1 MTRGRCRVTPDFCA
15 QAKYYAA
22 LGLRVLPIPSGRKG
36 PPLLQDWPQKAT
48 TEPETISGW
57 WSTWPQAGIGV
68 AMGAGS
74 ALVDIES
81 DIKPGVDGEK
91 SLEGLA
97 LPDTWSFRSGGG
109 GTHRLF
115 RCDNPDIPN
124 RVNMLPGVDVR
135 ANGGYAVFPPSRHPS
150 GKYYTWLPGH
160 SPQNMPQGPAPLPFE
175 LFSMIMETE
184 KKAPLEV
191 PQEIQEGGRNDLLFR
206 QACKLRRD
214 GLTEAEI
221 LAAIRAMN
229 DGRCIPPL
237 DDNEVETIC
246 RQAAKYEAGDL
257 PEARNGENT
266 FTARELMAAELGETR
281 YIVVDLLPQGLSLL
295 ASPPKYGKS
304 WLVLDLCISAAQ
316 GGLFL
321 GHPVNKCGVLYLALE
336 DGPRRLKK
344 RMKKLLDGK
353 PAPDNLIFKTEAPDL
368 SNGLLDVLELHMQQH
383 PDTGMIAIDTLQTIR
398 GPSSKNESAYQYDYR
413 EMRELK
419 AFADRHGLL
428 LLLVHHLRKMKDE
441 ADPHNQISGT
451 NGILGAADTSLV
463 LMKEKKMDHTATLSV
478 TGRDVESSDTVL
490 EFDTETCRWKPL
502 GDLLFVSEQEAQ
514 RRYEENPIVK
524 TIKALLEQ
532 NGGKWRGSMTDLM
545 EWGRDIARV
554 NLAESPRRLS
564 EDVKRL
570 ESDLYIRGRIAHR
583 RPQNG
588 KSGGGPHVF
597 YNIAAGEQSPE
608 DP

>member
-1 MTRGRCRVTPDFCA
+1 MTPNFCA

-22 LGLRVLPIPSGRKG
+22 FGLRVLPLPPGRKG

-91 SLEGLA
+91 SLEVLD

-109 GTHRLF
+109 GIHRLF
-115 RCDNPDIPN
+115 RCNNPDIPN

-150 GKYYTWLPGH
+150 GQYYTWLPGH
-160 SPQNMPQGPAPLPFE
+160 SPQDMPQGPAPLPFE

-191 PQEIQEGGRNDLLFR
+191 PREIPEGRRNDLLFR
-206 QACKLRRD
+206 QACKLRRG
-214 GLTEAEI
+214 GLTEVEI
-221 LAAIRAMN
+221 LGAIRSMN
-229 DGRCIPPL
+229 DSRCNPPL

-321 GHPVNKCGVLYLALE
+321 GHPANKCGVLYLALE

-344 RMKKLLDGK
+344 RMKKLLDGE

-368 SNGLLDVLELHMQQH
+368 SNGLLDVLDGHGRDWVYRMFLRFTERPGEGHKGDDDSFARH
-383 PDTGMIAIDTLQTIR
+383 NGNTGGAKLFYGGRRKGTCLLFAPEHR
-398 GPSSKNESAYQYDYR
+398 KNETGGCCQCYR
-413 EMRELK
+413 KRNE
-419 AFADRHGLL
+419 
-428 LLLVHHLRKMKDE
+428 
-441 ADPHNQISGT
+441 SG
-451 NGILGAADTSLV
+451 V
-463 LMKEKKMDHTATLSV
+463 
-478 TGRDVESSDTVL
+478 
-490 EFDTETCRWKPL
+490 F
-502 GDLLFVSEQEAQ
+502 
-514 RRYEENPIVK
+514 Y
-524 TIKALLEQ
+524 
-532 NGGKWRGSMTDLM
+532 
-545 EWGRDIARV
+545 
-554 NLAESPRRLS
+554 AESWYGRYGDIR
-564 EDVKRL
+564 K
-570 ESDLYIRGRIAHR
+570 LY
-583 RPQNG
+583 
-588 KSGGGPHVF
+588 
-597 YNIAAGEQSPE
+597 
-608 DP
+608 